1 MYCLGRI
8 GTLAWVFVVSSPAGE
23 VQNLVG
29 GGVLRELRW
38 PEFSAYRA
46 HVERFYSALNFT
58 LAWTR
63 NGQPTLQA
71 QAMIG
76 ALRSADTKGLDPED
90 YDGSR
95 WPIRL
100 STLHQPGISE
110 RDLARFDLALTIS
123 VMRYVSDL
131 HTGRVNPKLF
141 HFGFDVAHESYDL
154 ADLVRERLI
163 NAKDI
168 QTALES
174 VDPPFEGYRRTQ
186 RALERYIGLSQN
198 IDDEPLPPLAK
209 PLDPGGFYAGIP
221 KLTRLLYLFGDLPA
235 NAAPPAKSDAYE
247 ARIVDA
253 VKRFQIRHGLD
264 PDGRIGARTL
274 RQLNMPLARRV
285 LQLRLTLERWRWVP
299 HEFSRPPIVV
309 NIPEFKLRAL
319 DQSYITGLDMK
330 VVVGKAY
337 RHRTP
342 VFAGE
347 LKYVIFRPYWNVPL
361 SIARAEVLPVIA
373 RSRLLEGAYADF
385 QIITPEAAVVT
396 ERPLS
401 NQTLARLRSGK
412 LWIRQLPGPKNAL
425 GLVKFIFPNDNN
437 VYLHDTPSQQLFS
450 KPRRDFSHGCIRLE
464 KPQALAEWVLRSNP
478 DWPPDRIAEAMNGDA
493 TIQANVTPAIPVL
506 IVYATAVALEGGE
519 IRFFDDIY
527 GYDALL
533 EAQLGRDHP

>member
-1 MYCLGRI
+1 VYCLGRI
-8 GTLAWVFVVSSPAGE
+8 ATLAWAFVVSITAGE
-23 VQNLVG
+23 LRNLVG
-29 GGVLRELRW
+29 DGLLGELRW

-46 HVERFYSALNFT
+46 HVERFYNASNYT

-63 NGQPTLQA
+63 NGQATAQA
-71 QAMIG
+71 QAMIQ
-76 ALRSADTKGLDPED
+76 ALKSADTNGLDPED

-95 WPIRL
+95 WPLRL
-100 STLHQPGISE
+100 STLRQPGISE
-110 RDLARFDLALTIS
+110 RDLGRFDLALTIS

-141 HFGFDVAHESYDL
+141 HIGFDVAHQSYDL
-154 ADLVRERLI
+154 ADLVRARLI
-163 NAKDI
+163 DAKDI
-168 QTALES
+168 QTVLES
-174 VDPPFEGYRRTQ
+174 IDPPFEGYRRTQ
-186 RALERYIGLSQN
+186 KALERYIDLSQKS
-198 IDDEPLPPLAK
+198 DDKPLPPLGK

-235 NAAPPAKSDAYE
+235 NSPPPAKSAYE
-247 ARIVDA
+247 GQLVEA

-264 PDGRIGARTL
+264 PDGRIGASTL
-274 RQLNMPLARRV
+274 RQLNTPLARRV
-285 LQLRLTLERWRWVP
+285 RQLKLTLERWRWVP

-319 DQSYITGLDMK
+319 DQSYVTGLDMK

-361 SIARAEVLPVIA
+361 SIVRAEVLPVIA
-373 RSRLLEGAYADF
+373 RSRSLEGAYGDF
-385 QIITPEAAVVT
+385 QIITHEGAVVT

-401 NQTLARLRSGK
+401 NRTLSQLRSGK

-425 GLVKFIFPNDNN
+425 GLVKFIFPNDNS

-493 TIQANVTPAIPVL
+493 TVQANVNPAIPVL
-506 IVYATAVALEGGE
+506 IVYATAVALQGGE
-519 IRFFDDIY
+519 VRFFDDIY

-533 EAQLGRDHP
+533 EAQLDRDHP